1 MEVSVFGFQLLRFFP
16 DTRHLTPETMRFG
29 AWVLDLYCFKELFKF
44 ETLYLSYTDTRLN
57 KMKYIKSLT
66 TGTISTI
73 ALSIDLFSSTPALAQ
88 WGDNRSWH
96 MGPGMMGGWGM
107 GWFGGIF
114 MMIFWVLVLVGLVF
128 LIKWLI
134 QTTNRVKSNAGNS
147 NSALEILKERYAR
160 GEIDTTQFETMKLE
174 LSK

>member
-1 MEVSVFGFQLLRFFP
+1 
-16 DTRHLTPETMRFG
+16 
-29 AWVLDLYCFKELFKF
+29 
-44 ETLYLSYTDTRLN
+44 
-57 KMKYIKSLT
+57 
-66 TGTISTI
+66 
-73 ALSIDLFSSTPALAQ
+73 
-88 WGDNRSWH
+88 
-96 MGPGMMGGWGM
+96 MMGNWGM

-134 QTTNRVKSNAGNS
+134 QTTNRVKSDAGNS

-160 GEIDTTQFETMKLE
+160 GEIDTTEFETMKLE

>member
-1 MEVSVFGFQLLRFFP
+1 
-16 DTRHLTPETMRFG
+16 
-29 AWVLDLYCFKELFKF
+29 
-44 ETLYLSYTDTRLN
+44 
-57 KMKYIKSLT
+57 MKYIKSLT
-66 TGTISTI
+66 TGTITAI
-73 ALSIDLFSSTPALAQ
+73 TLSVILFSSTSALAE

-128 LIKWLI
+128 LIKWLV
-134 QTTNRVKSNAGNS
+134 QTTNRVKSDAGNG
-147 NSALEILKERYAR
+147 NRALEILKERYAR
-160 GEIDTTQFETMKLE
+160 GEIDTAEFETMRLA

>member
-1 MEVSVFGFQLLRFFP
+1 
-16 DTRHLTPETMRFG
+16 
-29 AWVLDLYCFKELFKF
+29 
-44 ETLYLSYTDTRLN
+44 
-57 KMKYIKSLT
+57 MKYIKSLT
-66 TGTISTI
+66 TGALSTI

-134 QTTNRVKSNAGNS
+134 QTTNRVKSDAGNS
-147 NSALEILKERYAR
+147 NRALEILKERYAR